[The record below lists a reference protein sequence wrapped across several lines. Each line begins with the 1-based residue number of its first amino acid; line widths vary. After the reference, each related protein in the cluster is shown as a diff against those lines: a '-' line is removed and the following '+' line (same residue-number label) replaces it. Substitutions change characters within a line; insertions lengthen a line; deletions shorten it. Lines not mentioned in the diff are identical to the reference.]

1 MFCVE
6 RRIRT
11 NGRKVGLYDLV
22 DLPIYA
28 SSAGNFCPILDFGL
42 PSFNFSAVV
51 WLIRWWE
58 ALWDYGFYLFTW
70 DFMCIVGLEE
80 AASLSCDFI
89 VLNFG

>member
-6 RRIRT
+6 RLIRT

-28 SSAGNFCPILDFGL
+28 SSAGNFCPLLDFGL

-51 WLIRWWE
+51 WLIRWWKGVVG
-58 ALWDYGFYLFTW
+58 LWVLLVHVGFYVYCGFRGGSH
-70 DFMCIVGLEE
+70 FML
-80 AASLSCDFI
+80 
-89 VLNFG
+89 